1 MPKILANYVLVRS
14 LQGMRRVGSGE
25 REGEKRRYP
34 ILRRGRTKQGGGG
47 GRKIGGD
54 GGRKNYLYDVV
65 YPRRCH
71 GRRHTTGR
79 QPLVLLLLSLLFGE
93 GERGKK

>member
-25 REGEKRRYP
+25 RRGEKRRYP
-34 ILRRGRTKQGGGG
+34 ILRRGRTKQGGEKKRG
-47 GRKIGGD
+47 GGD
-54 GGRKNYLYDVV
+54 GGGKNYLYDVV

-71 GRRHTTGR
+71 GRRDTTGR
-79 QPLVLLLLSLLFGE
+79 QPLVPLLLSLLFGE